1 MFAADPTVHI
11 PAVYWQT
18 TTARVLTLERIDGI
32 KIDNVAA
39 LDAAGINR
47 SDVAARVTRMILTM
61 VFEHGFFHA
70 ELIDFGMVGS
80 LNQQTRER
88 LVDLLL
94 AITAGDAES
103 LVDAFLDLGTVQTWV
118 NRNQLRN
125 DLDTLLARYG
135 DRSLGEITIGPLIVE
150 AQAIVRRHHLHLPT
164 DLALLLKTVV
174 MSEGLG
180 QRLDPSFRLMDA
192 LALFAERMMLQ
203 VYSPVRMA
211 RKLAAAG
218 LDAARLG
225 ADLPKQL
232 RRILNDLEQGR
243 LSMTVQPAGMEP
255 LLGRLERLVNR
266 VVLGVVA
273 AAFVVGLATLMSVFS
288 PLDDDRWLGGF
299 FSIGFLAA
307 VALGVYL
314 AWSILRSSDR

>member
-1 MFAADPTVHI
+1 
-11 PAVYWQT
+11 
-18 TTARVLTLERIDGI
+18 
-32 KIDNVAA
+32 
-39 LDAAGINR
+39 
-47 SDVAARVTRMILTM
+47 
-61 VFEHGFFHA
+61 
-70 ELIDFGMVGS
+70 
-80 LNQQTRER
+80 
-88 LVDLLL
+88 
-94 AITAGDAES
+94 
-103 LVDAFLDLGTVQTWV
+103 
-118 NRNQLRN
+118 
-125 DLDTLLARYG
+125 
-135 DRSLGEITIGPLIVE
+135 
-150 AQAIVRRHHLHLPT
+150 
-164 DLALLLKTVV
+164 

-192 LALFAERMMLQ
+192 LAPFAERMMLQ